1 MVLEEYLFRGI
12 VFRRLADLLP
22 TAAAVVVSSL
32 AFAAAH
38 LPGWLIL
45 GHGQGP
51 RILWLAGSVTLLGCL
66 LALLYRASGTLA
78 VPMAVHAANNIL
90 SGWRL

>member
-1 MVLEEYLFRGI
+1 V
-12 VFRRLADLLP
+12 P
-22 TAAAVVVSSL
+22 TGAAVVVSSL

-45 GHGQGP
+45 GNRQGP
-51 RILWLAGSVTLLGCL
+51 QLLWLAGSVALLGCV
-66 LALLYRASGTLA
+66 LALAYRASGTLA
-78 VPMAVHAANNIL
+78 VPMAVHAANNVL